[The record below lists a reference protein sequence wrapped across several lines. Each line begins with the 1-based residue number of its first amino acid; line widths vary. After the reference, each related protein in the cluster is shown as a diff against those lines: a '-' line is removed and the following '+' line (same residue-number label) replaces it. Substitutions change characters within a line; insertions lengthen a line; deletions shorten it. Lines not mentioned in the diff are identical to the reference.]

1 MSSSPPPEREH
12 KTRSRANPAGMDV
25 LKVLGPDVLDLRQ
38 RKPKWFKVPMPG
50 GPRYRELNAKIAD
63 DNLHTVCQEAVCPNI
78 GEGPA

>member
-1 MSSSPPPEREH
+1 
-12 KTRSRANPAGMDV
+12 MDV